1 MPSPT
6 AGRMPALPERFGTVA
21 RSVSVAPRDEQ
32 NVCSP
37 SMIRSILVAFVLLS
51 AATVALAQQP
61 FLSLEQ
67 WVKLRDE
74 ASGAAPYENLRYL
87 TGLHRVPATAEFD
100 QAAQFVLQRARE
112 YGLAEVQSEQ
122 FPIDGKTQY
131 GLMRSY
137 LGWTVEAGQL
147 WEVGP
152 QHLLLGDWATD
163 PIRLADYSHTADV
176 EAALVDVDDGSHEA
190 DYSGKDVRGKIVLAD
205 GVLARVQALAVAKYG
220 AAGIVSDMPN
230 QNTAWSGLDRT
241 VVRWGHLDARQP
253 AGFAFMISRDTAES
267 LRTRLRAGEQIVLHA
282 RVKAEVGPGHW
293 MVVSGV
299 IPGTDP
305 VSGEIV
311 YSCHL
316 DHERPGA
323 NDNGSG
329 CVTILESAR
338 VLARLIGSGALPRPK
353 RTLRFVWGPEVEG
366 TMAYLSRHP
375 DIRARLRANIHM
387 DMVGGDPFKNKSIL
401 HVTQTPWSLPSFVTD
416 VGAALADVI
425 RSGATNY
432 AGSGDAPEAAVL
444 ETRAGEQGTRNQ
456 FLADVT
462 PYSAGSDHDDYD
474 SSTIAVPSLYLRDWP
489 DIYIHTDH
497 DTLQQIDPTKLRRV
511 ALLGAA
517 AGYVYASLDAGHSQA
532 LLPFYT
538 AQSEMRL
545 AQLFEQARR
554 LVDEPKLDPGSAW
567 YEARNLMRQ
576 GLHREIATFNSLVGF
591 TAAGTHDVTNEK
603 VLTEQV
609 NAFNAWIDARA
620 KERGAQG
627 PAPKASWSADPA
639 ARKIPLRI
647 GDFGPL
653 TYQNDNVLKA
663 RLTPERLAR
672 IKLLNSDATPLLN
685 VQDLSE
691 LYAYEIVNFIDGKRT
706 VGEIRD
712 AVSAEYGP
720 LSVELVNDYLDACQD
735 AGVIQWK

>member
-1 MPSPT
+1 MPSRQP
-6 AGRMPALPERFGTVA
+6 AGRRRYERLALHRGTGKMYALP
-21 RSVSVAPRDEQ
+21 
-32 NVCSP
+32 
-37 SMIRSILVAFVLLS
+37 SMLRTILSAVLLLS
-51 AATVALAQQP
+51 AATFALAQQP
-61 FLSLEQ
+61 FLSSEQ
-67 WVKLRDE
+67 WIKLRDE

-87 TGLHRVPATAEFD
+87 TRLHRVPATAEFD

-122 FPIDGKTQY
+122 FPIDGKTSY

-137 LGWTVEAGQL
+137 LGWSVEAGQL
-147 WEVGP
+147 WEVRP

-163 PIRLADYSHTADV
+163 PIRLADYSHSADV
-176 EAALVDVDDGSHEA
+176 EAALVDVGDGSHES
-190 DYSGKDVRGKIVLAD
+190 DYGSKDVRGKIVLAD

-230 QNTAWSGLDRT
+230 QSTAWSGLDRT

-267 LRTRLRAGEQIVLHA
+267 LRTRLHAGEQIVLHA

-293 MVVSGV
+293 TVVSGV

-305 VSGEIV
+305 GAGEIV

-375 DIRARLRANIHM
+375 DIRARLRADIHM

-401 HVTQTPWSLPSFVTD
+401 HVSETPWSLPSFVTD

-425 RSGATNY
+425 RTGAANY
-432 AGSGDAPEAAVL
+432 AGSGDAPDAAVI

-462 PYSAGSDHDDYD
+462 PYAAGSDHDDYD
-474 SSTIAVPSLYLRDWP
+474 SSTVAVPSLYLRDWP

-511 ALLGAA
+511 VLLGAA
-517 AGYVYASLDAGHSQA
+517 AGYVYATLDTERSRD

-538 AQSEMRL
+538 SQSEIRL
-545 AQLFEQARR
+545 AQLFQQAQQ
-554 LVDEPKLDPGSAW
+554 VVADPKLDSGAAW
-567 YEARNLMRQ
+567 YEARNLLRQ
-576 GLHREIATFNSLVGF
+576 GLRREVATLSSLLKFAGSDANGSAQEKALADQVSNFNS
-591 TAAGTHDVTNEK
+591 
-603 VLTEQV
+603 
-609 NAFNAWIDARA
+609 WIDSQARA
-620 KERGAQG
+620 RGAKG
-627 PAPKASWSADPA
+627 VEPKAPWAGDA
-639 ARKIPLRI
+639 AAQKIPLRV
-647 GDFGPL
+647 GEFGPL
-653 TYQNDNVLKA
+653 TYQNDDVLKA
-663 RLTPERLAR
+663 RLSPERFAR
-672 IKLLNSDATPLLN
+672 VKLLNSEATPLLN

-691 LYAYEIVNFIDGKRT
+691 LFAYEIVNFVDGKRT

-720 LSVELVNDYLDACQD
+720 LPVQLVSDYLDACRE

>member
-1 MPSPT
+1 M
-6 AGRMPALPERFGTVA
+6 V
-21 RSVSVAPRDEQ
+21 
-32 NVCSP
+32 
-37 SMIRSILVAFVLLS
+37 RSILALVLLS
-51 AATVALAQQP
+51 APTFALAQQP
-61 FLSLEQ
+61 FLSSEQ
-67 WVKLRDE
+67 WGKLRDE

-87 TGLHRVPATAEFD
+87 TRLHRVPATAEFD
-100 QAAQFVLQRARE
+100 QAAKFVLQRARE

-122 FPIDGKTQY
+122 FTIDGKTPY

-137 LGWTVEAGQL
+137 LGWQVDAGQL
-147 WEVGP
+147 WEVRP

-176 EAALVDVDDGSHEA
+176 ETALVDIGDGSREA
-190 DYSGKDVRGKIVLAD
+190 DYAGKDVRGKIVLAD
-205 GVLARVQALAVAKYG
+205 GVLARVQAMAVVRYG

-230 QNTAWSGLDRT
+230 QTTAWSGLDRT
-241 VVRWGHLDARQP
+241 LVRWGHLDARQS
-253 AGFAFMISRDTAES
+253 AGFAFMVSRDTAES
-267 LRTRLRAGEQIVLHA
+267 LRASLRAGDQIVLHA
-282 RVKAEVGPGHW
+282 KVKAEVSPGHW
-293 MVVSGV
+293 TVVSAV

-305 VSGEIV
+305 ASGEIV

-338 VLARLIGSGALPRPK
+338 VLARLISTGALPRPK

-375 DIRARLRANIHM
+375 EIRARLRADIHM

-401 HVTQTPWSLPSFVTD
+401 HVTETPWSLPSFVTD
-416 VGAALADVI
+416 VGAALAEVI
-425 RSGATNY
+425 RAGAAGY
-432 AGSGDAPEAAVL
+432 AEGNEAPAAAVI
-444 ETRAGEQGTRNQ
+444 ETRAGARGTHNQ

-462 PYSAGSDHDDYD
+462 PYSPGSDHDDYD

-517 AGYVYASLDAGHSQA
+517 AGYVYANLDAERAQA
-532 LLPFYT
+532 LLPFFT
-538 AQSEMRL
+538 SQSEIRL
-545 AQLFEQARR
+545 AQLFQKAQQRVE
-554 LVDEPKLDPGSAW
+554 DPNLDAGAAW
-567 YEARNLMRQ
+567 YEARNVVRQ
-576 GLHREIATFNSLVGF
+576 GLRRELAALSSLAQFAGSNPRDSAPEKALADQAAT
-591 TAAGTHDVTNEK
+591 
-603 VLTEQV
+603 
-609 NAFNAWIDARA
+609 FNAWIDSQA
-620 KERGAQG
+620 KARGAQG
-627 PAPKASWSADPA
+627 AEPKAIWAGEAA
-639 ARKIPLRI
+639 ARKIPVRV

-653 TYQNDNVLKA
+653 LYQNDDVLKA
-663 RLTPERLAR
+663 RLAPERVAK
-672 IKLLNSDATPLLN
+672 IKLLNSEATPLLN
-685 VQDLSE
+685 VEDLSE
-691 LYAYEIVNFIDGKRT
+691 LYAYEIVNFVDGKRN

-720 LSVELVNDYLDACQD
+720 LAVALVDDYLSACQE
-735 AGVIQWK
+735 AGLIQWK